1 MSRFFF
7 RFVKWL
13 VILILLGFLSVA
25 VVYFFLS
32 PKLPDAESL
41 KDTQLQVPLRIFS
54 AEGLLMAEFG
64 EQRRIPVRY
73 ENVPQQLIEA
83 FLAAEDARFYEH
95 PGVDYQGLLR
105 AAVSLATTGEKTQ
118 GGSTITMQVA
128 RNFFLSNEK
137 TYLRKIN
144 EIILSFEIEH
154 ILSKNEILE
163 LYLNKIF
170 LGQRAYGVAAAAEV
184 YYGKRL
190 ADLSLSEM
198 ATIAGLP
205 KAPSTTNPITNADRA
220 TTRRNYVLG
229 RMLEVGFI
237 TTEAYQQALNETVIA
252 RYHSREIEVYAPYV
266 AEMVRT
272 QLVNDYGEDVYTKGY
287 RVHTTIKAEHQ
298 FAATTALQ
306 QALLAYDRRHGYR
319 GAPETLT
326 LEALPDTNTAEQ
338 LMNTYPN
345 VGPLRSGL
353 VLSLDDQ
360 ALTAQVYVRGVGEVT
375 LPFKSIE
382 WARPQ
387 LSVNSM
393 GKRPQKMSDVLT
405 VGDIIY
411 LEQTESDWLLAQIPE
426 AEAALVAVSPQDGA
440 ITALQGGFDFF
451 HSKYNRVM
459 QSSRQPG
466 SGFKPFLYS
475 AALEK
480 GYNAATVVNDA
491 PVVYDDPG
499 LENVWRPENYSGRF
513 FGPTRIREALVHSR
527 NLVSIRV
534 LRDIG
539 IEYGAEFSELFGFR
553 PNQLPR
559 NLALSLG
566 SGSAAPIDMARAYS
580 VIANGGYRI
589 EPYVVSKIE
598 DTFGTII
605 MQSSPMTVC
614 ETCLSPLLETAE
626 TAKAEQALA
635 AEFKAFTPAE
645 RVISAQNAFLID
657 SMLRDVVREGTGR
670 QALSLGRE
678 DLAGKTGTTNNMVDA
693 WFNGYN
699 PDLVAISWV
708 GFDTPSTLGRAET
721 GGRAALPMWIEFMK
735 TALKGSPEKSAVLP
749 VDMVTVRI
757 DPDTGLLARPGS
769 SNAINEIFRANEV
782 PTRMSSGGYSKSDGT
797 DGSYEEESIIDLF

>member
-13 VILILLGFLSVA
+13 VILILLGFLSVV

-32 PKLPDAESL
+32 PKLPEAESL
-41 KDTQLQVPLRIFS
+41 KETQLQVPLRIFS
-54 AEGLLMAEFG
+54 AEGLLMGEFG
-64 EQRRIPVRY
+64 EQRRIPVKF
-73 ENVPQQLIEA
+73 EEVPQQLIEA

-105 AAVSLATTGEKTQ
+105 AAVVLASTGEKTQ

-154 ILSKNEILE
+154 ILTKNEILE

-170 LGQRAYGVAAAAEV
+170 LGQRAYGIAAAAEV

-190 ADLSLSEM
+190 DDLTLSEM

-205 KAPSTTNPITNADRA
+205 KAPSTTNPISNADRA

-237 TTEAYQQALNETVIA
+237 DTQAYQQALSEPVTA

-272 QLVNDYGEDVYTKGY
+272 QLVNDYGEDVYTNGF
-287 RVHTTIKAEHQ
+287 RVHTTIKADHQ
-298 FAATTALQ
+298 SAATTALQ
-306 QALLAYDRRHGYR
+306 RALLAYDRRHGYR
-319 GAPETLT
+319 GATETLA
-326 LEALPDTNTAEQ
+326 LESLPDATTAEQ
-338 LMNTYPN
+338 LLSAHPN
-345 VGPLRSGL
+345 VGPLRPSL

-360 ALTAQVYVRGVGEVT
+360 AATALVYIRRLGEVS
-375 LPFKSIE
+375 LPFKSVE

-393 GKRPQKMSDVLT
+393 GSRPQKMSDVLKA
-405 VGDIIY
+405 GDIVF
-411 LEQTESDWLLAQIPE
+411 LEQTTSDWLLAQVPE
-426 AEAALVAVSPQDGA
+426 AQAAFVAVSPQDGA

-475 AALEK
+475 AALER
-480 GYNAATVVNDA
+480 GYNAATIVNDA

-499 LENVWRPENYSGRF
+499 LESVWRPQNYSGRF

-539 IEYGAEFSELFGFR
+539 IAYGAEFTERFGFS

-559 NLALSLG
+559 NLSLSLG
-566 SGSAAPIDMARAYS
+566 SGSAAPIDMARGYS
-580 VIANGGYRI
+580 VIANGGYRV

-598 DTFGTII
+598 DTFGTIV
-605 MQSSPMTVC
+605 MQAKPLTVC
-614 ETCLSPLLETAE
+614 ETCIAPLIETAE
-626 TAKAEQALA
+626 IYTEEAQAIA
-635 AEFKAFTPAE
+635 GDFMAITPAE

-670 QALSLGRE
+670 QALSLGRG

-693 WFNGYN
+693 WFNGYSPN
-699 PDLVAISWV
+699 LVAISWV

-735 TALKGSPEKSAVLP
+735 TALKDFPEQPPILP

-769 SNAINEIFRANEV
+769 SNTINEIFRANEV
-782 PTRMSSGGYSKSDGT
+782 PTRMTSGSSYSDSGRSD
-797 DGSYEEESIIDLF
+797 DEESIIDLF